1 DRISVMRQ
9 GRIVATRDNRDIT
22 AEEIAGIMVGRSVLL
37 RVKKGTAHPDKRVL
51 LELDRLTASGDR
63 GERAVDNLSLAVHA
77 GEIVGL
83 AGVQGNGQD
92 ELVECL
98 AGLRRPLS
106 GRIRIGGKEIARA
119 DPRDCRAAGLAYIPA
134 DRARVGL
141 SLMSRVWENMT
152 LGHLAEFRN
161 GPLFAAG

>member
-1 DRISVMRQ
+1 M
-9 GRIVATRDNRDIT
+9 
-22 AEEIAGIMVGRSVLL
+22 
-37 RVKKGTAHPDKRVL
+37 
-51 LELDRLTASGDR
+51 
-63 GERAVDNLSLAVHA
+63 HA

-106 GRIRIGGKEIARA
+106 GKIAIGGAAIARA
-119 DPRDCRAAGLAYIPA
+119 DPRDSRAAGLAYIPA

-152 LGHLAEFRN
+152 LGHVAEFRN
-161 GPLFAAG
+161 GPLLRGARGTPAGRRADPGIRRARRRRRHAGAVAVRRQPAEGPARPRADRRALS